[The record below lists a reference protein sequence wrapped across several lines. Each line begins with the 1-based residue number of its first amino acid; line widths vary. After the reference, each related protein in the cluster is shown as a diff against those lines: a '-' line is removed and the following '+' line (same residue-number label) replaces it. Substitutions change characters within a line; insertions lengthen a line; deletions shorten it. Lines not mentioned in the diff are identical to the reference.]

1 MNTNKLAGIALLTAI
16 TFSLSVALAP
26 MANAKTCGTT
36 HSAHHSVYT
45 GKTTYRWHSSCSRQ
59 KGQIQMELYLCDNC
73 DTLASVEVI
82 GDELKIAQCNCVRTK
97 GI

>member
-1 MNTNKLAGIALLTAI
+1 MQRYVAQPILLSIASILTKI
-16 TFSLSVALAP
+16 LIVGTRVALS
-26 MANAKTCGTT
+26 K
-36 HSAHHSVYT
+36 
-45 GKTTYRWHSSCSRQ
+45 
-59 KGQIQMELYLCDNC
+59 KGQIQMELFLCDNC